1 MTWAF
6 FSIHSI
12 IDKSI
17 IGKMVWYST
26 YFSYTRMCMSN
37 FYDCGKFRCDKLK
50 TKNENDL
57 IIMDRINQ
65 VHTTPEVMR
74 K

>member
-1 MTWAF
+1 
-6 FSIHSI
+6 
-12 IDKSI
+12 
-17 IGKMVWYST
+17 MVWYST

-65 VHTTPEVMR
+65 VHNTPEVMR